1 MEMEVVIT
9 KLSLK
14 EESIQR
20 LTIAFVCFPLRLSL
34 YPAIFFAPVLDQ
46 NLDFQHHTV
55 CSLLCSMILGERS
68 LFVLLILMELLNI
81 TF

>member
-1 MEMEVVIT
+1 VIN

-68 LFVLLILMELLNI
+68 LFLNYLAVQSFDLER
-81 TF
+81 T